1 MHCLLL
7 PLSFRESINNKL
19 KIQFISSYSVYLSF
33 VNMNDEV
40 KKSTKTNIKL
50 FLTEL
55 VDAELEL
62 VFVSLCPWLVLVVG
76 TSFSSS

>member
-62 VFVSLCPWLVLVVG
+62 VFVSLLSCVPG
-76 TSFSSS
+76 

>member
-1 MHCLLL
+1 
-7 PLSFRESINNKL
+7 
-19 KIQFISSYSVYLSF
+19 
-33 VNMNDEV
+33 MNDEV